1 MTIGMDPNIGNVG
14 SFTVE
19 WHGLLMA
26 LAIVFGVAFALYLAR
41 RDNFPTEHILPGVI
55 WAVIA
60 GLIGA
65 RITHVI
71 DEWDHYSEYPGE
83 ILSLW
88 EGGLGWYGGLIG
100 GVLAA
105 WIYCRVKHI
114 SAGQHLDFAA
124 PALMLGLAIGRIGC
138 TINGDA
144 PGTST
149 SLPWGLTYTHPDA
162 FSPLGVSTHPAPVY
176 EIIWLVIVV
185 SVLLWLRKRIKP
197 EWSLFFSML
206 ALYSFG
212 RFFISW
218 VRDEPEVLGPLHQS
232 HIISIVLFVAAV
244 SVLLLRRAHLES
256 TSDSEPEGP
265 DAAGVAGYS

>member
-1 MTIGMDPNIGNVG
+1 VTIGMDPNIGNVG
-14 SFTVE
+14 SFAVE

-26 LAIVFGVAFALYLAR
+26 LAIVFGVAFALYLAH
-41 RDNFPTEHILPGVI
+41 RDNFPTEHILPAVI
-55 WAVIA
+55 WAVIG
-60 GLIGA
+60 GLIGS
-65 RITHVI
+65 RMTHVI
-71 DEWDHYSEYPGE
+71 DEWDWYCEHPGE

-100 GVLAA
+100 GVLAG
-105 WIYCRVKHI
+105 WIYLRVKHV
-114 SAGQHLDFAA
+114 SVGRHLDFAA
-124 PALMLGLAIGRIGC
+124 PAVMLGLAIGRIGC

-176 EIIWLVIVV
+176 EIMWLIIVV
-185 SVLLWLRKRIKP
+185 GVLLWLRKRIKP

-232 HIISIVLFVAAV
+232 HIISIVLFAIAV
-244 SVLLLRRAHLES
+244 SILLLRRVHLES
-256 TSDSEPEGP
+256 TSDSESEG
-265 DAAGVAGYS
+265 ASNASGYPQR